1 MLMRLVIKFM
11 HEPCFMFYH
20 ITKILRYIKNRKYAL
35 PIVSQFYHCIQI
47 ATLSNNHF
55 VFTFRNPLTT
65 HLDKQR
71 GRTVNVEGTWYD
83 PAVFQPRVPPTLP
96 VHASL
101 TLDNGSPG
109 ARRHPHS
116 FRIGPDLPSF
126 ANFLHFPLLLFSRLY
141 FLCPSHN
148 NSLFSYHMICK
159 VTTLVHI

>member
-1 MLMRLVIKFM
+1 MLMRLVNKFM
-11 HEPCFMFYH
+11 HEPCVMFYH

-65 HLDKQR
+65 HLDNQR

-101 TLDNGSPG
+101 TLDNGSSG
-109 ARRHPHS
+109 ARRHPAPS
-116 FRIGPDLPSF
+116 GLAQTSPCLPILSISPYF
-126 ANFLHFPLLLFSRLY
+126 CSPGSISYAFLL
-141 FLCPSHN
+141 
-148 NSLFSYHMICK
+148 
-159 VTTLVHI
+159 TTLSPPVT